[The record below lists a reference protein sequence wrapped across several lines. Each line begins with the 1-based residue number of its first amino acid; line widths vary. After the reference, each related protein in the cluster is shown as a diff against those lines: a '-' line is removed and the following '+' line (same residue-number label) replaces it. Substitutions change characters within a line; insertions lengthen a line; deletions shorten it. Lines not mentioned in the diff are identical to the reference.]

1 MEWEGDL
8 SENFAINFS
17 LVGSL
22 FSTPWEAYTPVFLG
36 KSQLITAYVN
46 SVFIVPYFNFKFL

>member
-8 SENFAINFS
+8 SENFGINFA

-22 FSTPWEAYTPVFLG
+22 LATPWKDIPQF
-36 KSQLITAYVN
+36 S
-46 SVFIVPYFNFKFL
+46 